1 MKKTEPITLHALLAE
16 YGISQNALARASTAS
31 ASSMSK
37 VVREGVYP
45 ASKKAAMQTA
55 MRAFLKEKKV
65 PQAKIDAVIPIEP
78 AAQKGTPKATSKATS
93 AAPTN
98 AKPADYQEPTM
109 IPKCSLDP
117 RAKRLMQ
124 LFRDPFAD
132 PETREDV
139 FISPDLDYT
148 REVMLDAAK
157 RSAFVAI
164 TGESGSGKTTLLEDF
179 HLRIALEGERIT
191 VIQPYVLSME
201 GTNARGNNTLSAT
214 QLGQAIVRTLNPAV
228 VPSPNPQA
236 LFGQVSQLLKES
248 AQIDQRCVL
257 IIDEAHRLPLD
268 TLRHLKRF
276 LELKMNMRRLL
287 GVILIAQPELRTT
300 LNPANA
306 SLREVS
312 QRCEQHT
319 IPPLNE
325 QLEKYLAHKFTR
337 INKNVAEF
345 IAPNAYD
352 AIRKRLSSIPASSSN
367 RGGYSVSLCYPLAVN
382 NFVAK
387 CFNSAAVIGQKQID
401 AELVMSVI

>member
-1 MKKTEPITLHALLAE
+1 
-16 YGISQNALARASTAS
+16 
-31 ASSMSK
+31 
-37 VVREGVYP
+37 
-45 ASKKAAMQTA
+45 
-55 MRAFLKEKKV
+55 
-65 PQAKIDAVIPIEP
+65 
-78 AAQKGTPKATSKATS
+78 
-93 AAPTN
+93 
-98 AKPADYQEPTM
+98 M

-179 HLRIALEGERIT
+179 HLRIAQEGERIT

-236 LFGQVSQLLKES
+236 LFGQVSQLLRES

-319 IPPLNE
+319 IPPLGDH
-325 QLEKYLAHKFTR
+325 LEKYLAHKFTR